1 MTKLKRKVHVLT
13 AGAPPP
19 NTEVVEAVGA
29 AEGAA
34 VFGVSEDAAP
44 PNGGLEAAVVEVA
57 PPNTELDAAAVP
69 PPKTD
74 EPEAAEVV
82 EAGAP
87 KTDFEAGAELPK
99 TDELLAAAVVLVL
112 VGAVPEGLAPP
123 KAELIAADEPPKT
136 EALGPEK
143 LHIGLK

>member
-1 MTKLKRKVHVLT
+1 L
-13 AGAPPP
+13 
-19 NTEVVEAVGA
+19 
-29 AEGAA
+29 
-34 VFGVSEDAAP
+34 GVSEDALP
-44 PNGGLEAAVVEVA
+44 PNGGLEAAEVEVA

-74 EPEAAEVV
+74 EPEAV
-82 EAGAP
+82 EAVEAAAP

-123 KAELIAADEPPKT
+123 KAELTAAAEPPKT
-136 EALGPEK
+136 EAPVPEK
-143 LHIGLK
+143 ITHWIKIKMRFSYRSVNLESKFYSFHLKQNIIENIFLYF

>member
-1 MTKLKRKVHVLT
+1 M
-13 AGAPPP
+13 
-19 NTEVVEAVGA
+19 
-29 AEGAA
+29 
-34 VFGVSEDAAP
+34 GVSEDAAP

-57 PPNTELDAAAVP
+57 PPNTELDAAAVL

-74 EPEAAEVV
+74 EPEAV

-99 TDELLAAAVVLVL
+99 TDELLAAGVVL

-123 KAELIAADEPPKT
+123 KAELTAAVEPPKT
-136 EALGPEK
+136 EAPVPERLKVHWMKICNFPRRPQKFEDIFNIEFGPVPN
-143 LHIGLK
+143 G

>member
-1 MTKLKRKVHVLT
+1 M
-13 AGAPPP
+13 
-19 NTEVVEAVGA
+19 
-29 AEGAA
+29 
-34 VFGVSEDAAP
+34 GVSEDALP

-74 EPEAAEVV
+74 EPEAV

-123 KAELIAADEPPKT
+123 KAELTAAVEPPKT
-136 EALGPEK
+136 EAPGPEK
-143 LHIGLK
+143 LHIGLGGRSQTTFTRRGR

>member
-1 MTKLKRKVHVLT
+1 M
-13 AGAPPP
+13 
-19 NTEVVEAVGA
+19 
-29 AEGAA
+29 
-34 VFGVSEDAAP
+34 GVSEDALP
-44 PNGGLEAAVVEVA
+44 PNGVLEAAVVEVA

-74 EPEAAEVV
+74 EPEAV

-112 VGAVPEGLAPP
+112 AGAVPEGLAPP
-123 KAELIAADEPPKT
+123 KTELTATVEPPKT
-136 EALGPEK
+136 EAPVPEK
-143 LHIGLK
+143 LNIRLK

>member
-1 MTKLKRKVHVLT
+1 M
-13 AGAPPP
+13 
-19 NTEVVEAVGA
+19 
-29 AEGAA
+29 
-34 VFGVSEDAAP
+34 GVSEDALP
-44 PNGGLEAAVVEVA
+44 PNGGLEAAEVEVA

-74 EPEAAEVV
+74 EPEAV
-82 EAGAP
+82 EAVEAAAP

-123 KAELIAADEPPKT
+123 KAELTAAAEPPKT
-136 EALGPEK
+136 EAPVPEK
-143 LHIGLK
+143 LHIGLGGIL